1 MVSSALAIGERRG
14 DGGALNKG
22 EDMIAD
28 RTRRATENPWRWFRQ
43 DPALAQALQAVL
55 LTGEGGD
62 IIASMRAMNPQSVI
76 ETVGAAFGDLCDE
89 ASLAYHAARQRAD
102 QWAFWQLILGITT
115 VSVIVL
121 TIGSTVLGLSIAA
134 ASTSAVSFVTGSATM
149 WFDKKVDDNR
159 QEAEARF
166 QDMVRY
172 CTQSKLIMQ
181 LGTAMNGLD
190 PEQQEKLIAVVLGLR
205 V

>member
-1 MVSSALAIGERRG
+1 MAH
-14 DGGALNKG
+14 
-22 EDMIAD
+22 
-28 RTRRATENPWRWFRQ
+28 
-43 DPALAQALQAVL
+43 ALQAIL

-76 ETVGAAFGDLCDE
+76 ETVGVAFGDLCDE
-89 ASLAYHAARQRAD
+89 ASRAYQGARQRAD
-102 QWAFWQLILGITT
+102 QWAFWQLILGIST

-121 TIGSTVLGLSIAA
+121 SMGATLLGLPLAA
-134 ASTSAVSFVTGSATM
+134 ASASAVSFVTGSATM
-149 WFDKKVDDNR
+149 WFDRKVDENR
-159 QEAEARF
+159 KEAETRF

-190 PEQQEKLIAVVLGLR
+190 AEQQEKLITAVLGLR